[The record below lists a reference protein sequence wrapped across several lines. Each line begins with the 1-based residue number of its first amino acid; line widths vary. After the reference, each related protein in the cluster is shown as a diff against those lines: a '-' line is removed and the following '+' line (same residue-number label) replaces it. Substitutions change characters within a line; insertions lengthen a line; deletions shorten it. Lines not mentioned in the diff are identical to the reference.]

1 MSGRGKQAS
10 RMSHAGR
17 DPVLSRGTPDSL
29 RYTRPVHTPFDH
41 ARCPYISRQLKDQ
54 GKSEAQRREGSG
66 RGSLMVKLH
75 RPFPELRPK
84 YEEGPIRSAFNQA
97 WFREQRAAQ
106 LQRLKAQH
114 QVAQSKNRRSEPV
127 RER

>member
-1 MSGRGKQAS
+1 MAGRGKQPS
-10 RMSHAGR
+10 RMSYAGR
-17 DPVLSRGTPDSL
+17 DPVLSRDTPDSL

-54 GKSEAQRREGSG
+54 GKSEAKRREESG

-84 YEEGPIRSAFNQA
+84 HEQGQVRSAFNQA

-106 LQRLKAQH
+106 LKFLKAQRKVVQH
-114 QVAQSKNRRSEPV
+114 ENQRSEPV